1 MLRVR
6 FRPALRFSRIFV
18 LTLAFAVSG
27 ALAQD
32 VDHRNATSEHGMV
45 VSRSVEASDIGAAIL
60 EQGGNAVDA
69 AIATGFALA
78 VTYPFAGNIGG
89 GGFMLV
95 HPGDGRDPAFVDYRE
110 KAPLASTE
118 DMYVDGGS
126 RKNHRWV
133 GVPGTVAG
141 FVLAHE
147 QFGSL
152 PWEALVMPA
161 VRLAE
166 DGFVLNSLAAGAAGN
181 FEPGLNLTLERS
193 ENDEFKRVYGKNGG
207 DEPNAAWQ
215 STDRLVL
222 SDLGRTLRR
231 IAVLGHDGFY
241 AGETADLLVAEMERG
256 GGYITKEDLSRY
268 SAVMREPIR
277 TTFRGYEIFGSPPP
291 SSGGVVLTI
300 MLGILENFDLK
311 AKGRWTPET
320 EHLIIE
326 AMRRAYADRAR
337 YLGDPD
343 FVDIPRHLTTK
354 DYARQLAASI
364 DPAHATMSEKLGPRL
379 TEVEESPET
388 THYSLIDRNSMAVS
402 NTYTLESG
410 YGSGVVVEGAGF
422 LLNNQMGDFNRN
434 PGVTNARGGI
444 GTDANLVVPEKRMLS
459 SMAPTIAA
467 RDGKVVLVTGS
478 PGGRAIPNRVLN
490 VMLHVLEFG
499 ISLRDAVD
507 APRLHMQWFPDRV
520 SFQAAEDPEYTDLV
534 KQLTVMGHRVVPS
547 ARAGDLNSIL
557 VKDGMFIGAADEASS
572 AASAA
577 RR

>member
-6 FRPALRFSRIFV
+6 FRPALRFSLIFV
-18 LTLAFAVSG
+18 LTLAFAASG

-207 DEPNAAWQ
+207 VEPNAAWQ

-364 DPAHATMSEKLGPRL
+364 DPGARDDEREARP
-379 TEVEESPET
+379 EV
-388 THYSLIDRNSMAVS
+388 DRGGG
-402 NTYTLESG
+402 ESG
-410 YGSGVVVEGAGF
+410 DDALLAHRPERHGRVQYVHARVGLRLGCRRRRRRLPPEQPDGRLQPEPGCDERAGRHRHRRQSRRARKADAQLDGA
-422 LLNNQMGDFNRN
+422 DHR
-434 PGVTNARGGI
+434 R
-444 GTDANLVVPEKRMLS
+444 
-459 SMAPTIAA
+459 
-467 RDGKVVLVTGS
+467 
-478 PGGRAIPNRVLN
+478 
-490 VMLHVLEFG
+490 
-499 ISLRDAVD
+499 
-507 APRLHMQWFPDRV
+507 PRRQ
-520 SFQAAEDPEYTDLV
+520 
-534 KQLTVMGHRVVPS
+534 G
-547 ARAGDLNSIL
+547 RAGDRQP
-557 VKDGMFIGAADEASS
+557 
-572 AASAA
+572 
-577 RR
+577 RRPGHPQ